1 MEIRPMRAD
10 DAPAAA
16 ALGRAVF
23 DAPGDPPPTP
33 AEERFQVRR
42 HRHLLATDPGGC
54 WVAEDD
60 GRLVGVA
67 VALVREGV
75 WGLSFLAV
83 DPDVQARGIGRR
95 LLDRAVAYG
104 TESGVHGRLILS
116 STDPKAMRRYARAGL
131 DLHPTV
137 AAGGIVDR
145 STLPRTPAAIVE
157 SDDVEATA
165 PISRH
170 VRGATHHLDIP
181 QYLDD
186 GMRLL
191 LHGDRG
197 FVVGNDHVVKL
208 LAARDEQAAVEL
220 LWAALAGTR
229 PGATVAVDFLG
240 HDQQWAIRTVL
251 DAGLALSPY
260 GPVYRSG
267 RLGTMSPF
275 LPSGA
280 YL

>member
-1 MEIRPMRAD
+1 MRPD
-10 DAPAAA
+10 DAPRAA
-16 ALGRAVF
+16 ALGRTVF
-23 DAPGDPPPTP
+23 AEAGDPPITP

-42 HRHLLATDPGGC
+42 HLHLMQTDPEGC
-54 WVAEDD
+54 WVAEED
-60 GRLVGVA
+60 GRLLGVG
-67 VALVREGV
+67 LGILREGV

-83 DPDVQARGIGRR
+83 QPDVQARGIGRG
-95 LLDRAVAYG
+95 LLDRTVAYG
-104 TESGVHGRLILS
+104 DGARGRLILS

-131 DLHPTV
+131 DLRPCV
-137 AAGGIVDR
+137 AAAGIVDR
-145 STLPRTPAAIVE
+145 SRLPATPAAIVE

-181 QYLDD
+181 QYLDY

-197 FVVGNDHVVKL
+197 FVVFDQAVVKL

-220 LWAALAGTR
+220 LWAALAQSPNGGTI
-229 PGATVAVDFLG
+229 GVDFLSG
-240 HDQQWAIRTVL
+240 QQQWAIRTVL
-251 DAGLALSPY
+251 EAGLVLSPDGPIFTAGDVGPLSPY
-260 GPVYRSG
+260 IPC
-267 RLGTMSPF
+267 
-275 LPSGA
+275 GA

>member
-1 MEIRPMRAD
+1 MQFRLMQPA

-23 DAPGDPPPTP
+23 DAPGEPSPSP

-42 HRHLLATDPGGC
+42 HLHLMDTDPEGC
-54 WVAEDD
+54 WVAEEN
-60 GRLVGVA
+60 GRLVGAA
-67 VALVREGV
+67 VALIREGV

-83 DPDVQARGIGRR
+83 HPGLQARGIGRE

-104 TESGVHGRLILS
+104 DGARGRLILS

-131 DLHPTV
+131 DLRPCV
-137 AAGGIVDR
+137 AAAGIVDR
-145 STLPRTPAAIVE
+145 SKLPADAAGIVA

-181 QYLDD
+181 QYLDY

-191 LHGDRG
+191 RHGDRG
-197 FVVGNDHVVKL
+197 FVVFDDRVVKL
-208 LAARDEQAAVEL
+208 LAARDERAAAEL
-220 LWAALAGTR
+220 LWAALART
-229 PGATVAVDFLG
+229 PNGATVGVDFLSAR
-240 HDQQWAIRTVL
+240 QQWAIQTVL
-251 DAGLALSPY
+251 EAGLALSPD
-260 GPVYRSG
+260 GPVFTSG
-267 RLGTMSPF
+267 DVGPLAPYI
-275 LPSGA
+275 PCGA

>member
-1 MEIRPMRAD
+1 MQIRPMRPE
-10 DAPAAA
+10 DAPHAA

-23 DAPGDPPPTP
+23 QPPGTPPPSP

-42 HRHLLATDPGGC
+42 HHHLMQTDPGGC
-54 WVAEDD
+54 WVATDDD
-60 GRLVGVA
+60 GA
-67 VALVREGV
+67 VQGAAVSLLRDGV

-83 DPDVQARGIGRR
+83 DPDRQGRGIGRQ
-95 LLDRAVAYG
+95 LLDHALAYG
-104 TESGVHGRLILS
+104 ARARGRIILS

-131 DLHPTV
+131 DLHPCV
-137 AAGGIVDR
+137 AAAGIVDR
-145 STLPRTPAAIVE
+145 SRLPAEAPGIVA

-181 QYLDD
+181 QYLDY

-197 FVVGNDHVVKL
+197 FVVFDDQVVKL

-220 LWAALAGTR
+220 LWAALARAPRGGTV
-229 PGATVAVDFLG
+229 GVDFLTAR
-240 HDQQWAIRTVL
+240 QQWAIRTVL
-251 DAGLALSPY
+251 EAGLALSPD
-260 GPVYRSG
+260 GPIYTSG
-267 RLGTMSPF
+267 DVGPMAPYI
-275 LPSGA
+275 PSGA